1 MSKYGENVSSSM
13 QDKAKIRNVSIIS
26 HVDHG
31 KTTLSDHLL
40 QAGGLISQTMA
51 GTARALDYLDEEQK
65 RGITIKTANISLV
78 YQHNNISHLINLV
91 DTPGHVDFSGMVSQ
105 ALRLVDGAIIVVDA
119 VEQIMAQTESV
130 IRQAMGECLRPILFI
145 NKIDRLIN
153 ELKLPKKDIEIRINN
168 IIQMVNEL
176 INQYAHAQFRERWK
190 VKFDNGTVIIGSA
203 LNGWAISAY
212 SKNAPLFEEI
222 IKLHLENSS
231 NELKISF
238 PIKESILSSI
248 IENIPNPKDAQK
260 NRYDYITQFIDQK
273 SELALTDC
281 DDKGPTILCL
291 GKLLYEDNRGLIS
304 VVRIFSGTIKSG
316 SVLLNRRTGE
326 SSRVQQVC
334 IYKGQSLVKLDSVG
348 AGNIA
353 VLIGMKNVQI
363 GDTIVDKIDK
373 FPNILFK
380 QISYLQESVISRRVE
395 PKKVSDIPKLL
406 KLLDILALIKPNFHH
421 STDENTGEMKIFGI
435 GELQLEIII
444 GEIEKSSIKVNVSD
458 PEVTLVEQIEKDVIL
473 TKQDQL
479 DLLQITLECKLTTN
493 IEKECIYSD
502 YRDNCLVIED
512 KVGGEEVNDLLKT
525 GFRNAILKGSLRGYL
540 VRKLTVIVKE
550 IKEVKPNSIR
560 YEIMIPLV
568 RNAIHEALI
577 EGNVG
582 IYEPIY
588 SFSINTPPHYLGAV
602 LVVIQ
607 KSNCVISDTEHHV
620 SRTIISGEISVESS
634 LQIASEL
641 RGASEGY
648 AFWQFEFQGYKKI
661 KSNS

>member
-1 MSKYGENVSSSM
+1 M
-13 QDKAKIRNVSIIS
+13 QDKAMIRNVSIIS

-65 RGITIKTANISLV
+65 RGITIKTANISIV

-153 ELKLPKKDIEIRINN
+153 ELKLPKKEIEVRINN
-168 IIQMVNEL
+168 IVQMVNEL

-248 IENIPNPKDAQK
+248 IENVPNPKDAQK
-260 NRYDYITQFIDQK
+260 DRYKHITQFIDQK
-273 SELALTDC
+273 SEKALVDC

-353 VLIGMKNVQI
+353 VLIGVKNVQI

-458 PEVTLVEQIEKDVIL
+458 PEVTLVEQIEKGVIL

-479 DLLQITLECKLTTN
+479 DLLQITLECKPTTH
-493 IEKECIYSD
+493 IEKEFIYSD
-502 YRDNCLVIED
+502 HRDNYLVIEN
-512 KVGGEEVNDLLKT
+512 KMGGEEVNDLLKT
-525 GFRNAILKGSLRGYL
+525 GFRNAILKGPLRGYL

-550 IKEVKPNSIR
+550 IKEIKPNSIR

-588 SFSINTPPHYLGAV
+588 LFSINTPLHYMGAV

-607 KSNCVISDTEHHV
+607 RSNCDISETEHHV
-620 SRTIISGEISVESS
+620 LRTIISGKISVESS

-661 KSNS
+661 KSNN